1 MTIIQSLIILAASSV
16 CITLFRK
23 SLGYLGSV
31 TLSVCTM
38 IFLNFNII
46 IATYQIYVQ
55 NITIKLPGFT
65 IEQLGLNNN
74 LAWLLE
80 YSTFTSWL
88 APLVSFGGF
97 IVLIY
102 VYTDMN
108 DDKEGTLFISQI
120 QFFILFMLVMILSG
134 HLNNFCVRLGRN
146 WP

>member
-38 IFLNFNII
+38 IFLNFNIS

-74 LAWLLE
+74 LA
-80 YSTFTSWL
+80 
-88 APLVSFGGF
+88 
-97 IVLIY
+97 
-102 VYTDMN
+102 
-108 DDKEGTLFISQI
+108 
-120 QFFILFMLVMILSG
+120 
-134 HLNNFCVRLGRN
+134 
-146 WP
+146 